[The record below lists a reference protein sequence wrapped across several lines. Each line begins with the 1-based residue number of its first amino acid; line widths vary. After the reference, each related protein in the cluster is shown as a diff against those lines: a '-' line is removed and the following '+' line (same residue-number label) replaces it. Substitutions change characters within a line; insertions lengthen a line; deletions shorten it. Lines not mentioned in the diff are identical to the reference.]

1 MFAKNELVFTSW
13 GKILASFGKDL
24 CRVFSGWKTVSTF
37 DGAYSNQFIT
47 KKLAQSF
54 GISKVIAKKSF
65 FSFISNEIVNRGS
78 YVSDR

>member
-24 CRVFSGWKTVSTF
+24 FRRFPVRKQSPLF

-54 GISKVIAKKSF
+54 GISKIIAKKSI
-65 FSFISNEIVNRGS
+65 FSFKSNEIVNRDI

>member
-1 MFAKNELVFTSW
+1 MNLFLPHGVKYWPVLVKTFAGVFMLRKQSP
-13 GKILASFGKDL
+13 L
-24 CRVFSGWKTVSTF
+24 F

-54 GISKVIAKKSF
+54 GISEIIAKNSIFGFK
-65 FSFISNEIVNRGS
+65 SNEIVNKES

>member
-1 MFAKNELVFTSW
+1 MMIHYNLV
-13 GKILASFGKDL
+13 SFGKDPISVSI
-24 CRVFSGWKTVSTF
+24 VFQIS

-54 GISKVIAKKSF
+54 GVSKIIVKKRF
-65 FSFISNEIVNRGS
+65 FSFKSNEIVNRES